1 MNTAKISPSLWP
13 GIYERHA
20 AGQTDQQIADW
31 LATLSPAVHASRLDV
46 CRARQRYER
55 QRYLEAS
62 LANKESGAQGRRR
75 RAMQDSREQRDERKR
90 RTLGF
95 SLAPVEACTLPE
107 RAHLYQLRVLLNLQH
122 AINSDPIMSLPEK
135 ARHTVAMA
143 QAMGRIRTEAEL
155 QRQVDALESELNETI
170 EALAKERDELEL
182 ERHQLRL
189 AARPSVAEGS
199 RGGNG

>member
-13 GIYERHA
+13 GIYERHVD
-20 AGQTDQQIADW
+20 GQTDQQIADW

-55 QRYLEAS
+55 QRYPEAPS
-62 LANKESGAQGRRR
+62 ANKESGAQGRRR
-75 RAMQDSREQRDERKR
+75 AKQERREQRDERR
-90 RTLGF
+90 RRMLGL

-135 ARHTVAMA
+135 ARHTVAIA

-189 AARPSVAEGS
+189 AARATT
-199 RGGNG
+199 NG